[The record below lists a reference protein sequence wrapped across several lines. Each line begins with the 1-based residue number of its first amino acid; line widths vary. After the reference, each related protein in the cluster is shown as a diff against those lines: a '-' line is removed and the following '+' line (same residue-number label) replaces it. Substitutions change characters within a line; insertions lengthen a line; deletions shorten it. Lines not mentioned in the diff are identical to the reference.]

1 MGDNTIICHSVI
13 IIIIMSCFE
22 GKFVLESSSN
32 VAAGMAAIG
41 MPEEDVKKFLDP
53 NNVVSYDITE
63 PSPDCFQVDSKVSL
77 MPEWNS
83 SACIKLGEIAEF
95 TKPFPYTI
103 VITKKGSNTL
113 VNKNEM
119 MGKTLISEQ
128 TFHNYGMTSVTT
140 VEGSG
145 VTFTEIFKRV
155 TPKISGYFVFES
167 ESGLAGLM
175 AALGMESFD
184 VGQITTDMSFRM
196 KDKGDCFEVTEYFG
210 DKKIVCAKYNEE
222 YDYER
227 PEWKINDKRITT
239 KVGPGMIKTICKD
252 KKTGKTWEYNL
263 CFQDKC
269 VKINSKVGS
278 VESHEVYKRMADT
291 EGKWRP
297 VSNVGAE
304 SYADALG
311 VTGADKEKLVAD
323 TLKDWFTIERLAGG
337 LVKMNSSSDLFGKE
351 MIWKMGEEWSMEMP
365 IFGKMTGIATEGC
378 DSMANC
384 VKMMGKTI
392 GYKDIFSGDF
402 LISEARVVG
411 SNASPMI
418 SIYTRD

>member
-1 MGDNTIICHSVI
+1 MG
-13 IIIIMSCFE
+13 MSCFE

-63 PSPDCFQVDSKVSL
+63 PSPDCFQVDSKMSL

-103 VITKKGSNTL
+103 VITKKGGNTL

-210 DKKIVCAKYNEE
+210 DKKIVCSKYNEE

-239 KVGPGMIKTICKD
+239 KVGPG
-252 KKTGKTWEYNL
+252 
-263 CFQDKC
+263 
-269 VKINSKVGS
+269 KINSKVGS

-323 TLKDWFTIERLAGG
+323 TLKDWFTIERLPGG
-337 LVKMNSSSDLFGKE
+337 LVKMNSSSDLFSKE

-392 GYKDIFSGDF
+392 GYKDTFSGDF
-402 LISEARVVG
+402 LISEAGVVG

>member
-1 MGDNTIICHSVI
+1 MGDNSIICHSVI

-95 TKPFPYTI
+95 SKPFPYTI

-184 VGQITTDMSFRM
+184 VGQITTDMSFGM
-196 KDKGDCFEVTEYFG
+196 
-210 DKKIVCAKYNEE
+210 
-222 YDYER
+222 
-227 PEWKINDKRITT
+227 NDKRITT

-252 KKTGKTWEYNL
+252 KKTAKTWEYNL